1 MVRYGFTRQQDRL
14 VESDPMVSLPP
25 PTSGPAAGHAEKP
38 PKEPSTKIDQ
48 RAFRDGY
55 EPAEGDVFIA
65 VLGQTGAGKSTFIS
79 KCSEKEVSIGHNLQ
93 ACTQEVGVFLCK
105 LKDTN
110 VYLVDTPGFDD
121 TDRSDTEVLREIA
134 SWLTASYSNS
144 IKLHG
149 IIYLHRITDPR
160 MQGSGLR
167 NLHMFKKLCGDKNL
181 SNVIMATNQW
191 ERVSEAD
198 GIERERQLKETPHFW
213 GYMIDRGSQMHR
225 HYNTR
230 ESALHLID
238 SLVGGTASR
247 PKIVLD
253 IQKQM
258 VDEGKDLADTGAG
271 QAVDDAISKERQ
283 RFAKEIAE
291 SQADIREAL
300 ASRDRETASILE
312 QHQKEMNER
321 VQKLDKEHA
330 ALQVSLE
337 RLQEERF
344 AKMKKALEEA
354 ERVSAEAR
362 ELMEEQKREQKLKQ
376 KALEDQIKAKDDAAA
391 KHKQEMA
398 DLQAKVEAMQ
408 LPKAPSV
415 GKYAIALYDFD
426 PIYDG
431 DLAFKKGD
439 RIRILKQT
447 DSTDEWWEGELG
459 AAKGIFPANYTEL
472 EPVEPEV
479 KPAPEVKATPQAKVT
494 PEPKVVPK
502 TVAADKPRIRSS
514 PGMNILTR
522 WPASITLW
530 GDSYFLVAGF
540 SDMSGNVPADLDAS
554 RLPDNTTNGNRYAV
568 FGENGSH
575 YFHYHDGALQCWT
588 LRSDNFATEYPE
600 AEKYLTTYKQFG
612 CPTCVS
618 LGKEGMYF
626 IRTAYGASYN
636 IPKDAEDALDIAK
649 VEKFYFGNGGAW
661 VAIQYDGN
669 ILWDLKF
676 KHIGLA
682 QKLTEGFG
690 KKLKIQTLAMNPE
703 DESQYIILWTN
714 GLGAY
719 RLGTRG
725 NIDSF
730 ELEEHFTKNFG
741 CTWPEQ

>member
-14 VESDPMVSLPP
+14 VESDPMVSLPL
-25 PTSGPAAGHAEKP
+25 TSAPAAGGAEKP
-38 PKEPSTKIDQ
+38 PKEASDKVDQ

-105 LKDTN
+105 LKN
-110 VYLVDTPGFDD
+110 FNIFLVDTPGFDD

-134 SWLTASYSNS
+134 SWLTTSYSNS

-160 MQGSGLR
+160 MQGSGMR

-181 SNVIMATNQW
+181 SNVIMATCQW
-191 ERVSEAD
+191 ERVLEAD
-198 GIERERQLKETPHFW
+198 GAERERQLKETPHFW

-230 ESALHLID
+230 ESALHLIE
-238 SLVGGTASR
+238 SLVDGNASR

-253 IQKQM
+253 IQTQM
-258 VDEGKDLADTGAG
+258 VDEGKDLASTGAG

-300 ASRDRETASILE
+300 ASRDRDTASILE

-321 VQKLDKEHA
+321 VQKLDNEHA

-362 ELMEEQKREQKLKQ
+362 ELMESTQREQRLKQ

-398 DLQAKVEAMQ
+398 HLQAKVEALQ
-408 LPKAPSV
+408 LPNVPSV
-415 GKYAIALYDFD
+415 GKYAIALYDFE
-426 PIYDG
+426 PEVQG

-439 RIRILKQT
+439 RIRVLKHT
-447 DSTDEWWEGELG
+447 DSKDEWWEGELG
-459 AAKGIFPANYTEL
+459 DTMGLFPANYTEL
-472 EPVEPEV
+472 ETIEPEV
-479 KPAPEVKATPQAKVT
+479 KPTPPAKPT
-494 PEPKVVPK
+494 PEPKVTPK
-502 TVAADKPRIRSS
+502 TVATEKPRIRSS
-514 PGMNILTR
+514 PGINSLSI
-522 WPASITLW
+522 WSASITLW
-530 GDSYFLVAGF
+530 GDSYFLVACF
-540 SDMSGNVPADLDAS
+540 SDMSGNVPADLHAS
-554 RLPDNTTNGNRYAV
+554 RLADNNGNRYAV
-568 FGENGSH
+568 FGENGSY
-575 YFHYHDGALQCWT
+575 YFHYHDEKLHCWT

-600 AEKYLTTYKQFG
+600 ADKYLTTYKQWN
-612 CPTCVS
+612 CPTCFS
-618 LGKEGMYF
+618 LGKDSMYF
-626 IRTAYGASYN
+626 IRTAWGASYK
-636 IPKDAEDALDIAK
+636 IPKDAEDTLDIAT
-649 VEKFYFGNGGAW
+649 VEKFYFGKDGAC
-661 VAIQYDGN
+661 VAIKYDGT
-669 ILWDLKF
+669 ILRDLK
-676 KHIGLA
+676 
-682 QKLTEGFG
+682 G
-690 KKLKIQTLAMNPE
+690 KYAGMDERLRDGCNKALKIQTLAMNPE
-703 DESQYIILWTN
+703 DDSQYVILWTN

-719 RLGTRG
+719 QLGTRG
-725 NIDSF
+725 NIDAF

-741 CTWPEQ
+741 CTWPAQ

>member
-14 VESDPMVSLPP
+14 VETDPMVSLPP
-25 PTSGPAAGHAEKP
+25 PKTAPVAGDAEKA
-38 PKEPSTKIDQ
+38 PKETPTEVDQ

-105 LKDTN
+105 DRDRSI
-110 VYLVDTPGFDD
+110 YLVDTPGFDD

-160 MQGSGLR
+160 MQGSGMR

-181 SNVIMATNQW
+181 SNVIMATCQW
-191 ERVSEAD
+191 ERVLEAD

-230 ESALHLID
+230 ESALRLID
-238 SLVGGTASR
+238 SLVGGTAAR

-253 IQKQM
+253 IQTQM
-258 VDEGKDLADTGAG
+258 VDEGKDLASTGAG

-321 VQKLDKEHA
+321 VRKLDNEHA

-344 AKMKKALEEA
+344 VKMKKALEDA

-362 ELMEEQKREQKLKQ
+362 ELMESTKREQRLKQ
-376 KALEDQIKAKDDAAA
+376 KALEDQIKAKDEAAA

-398 DLQAKVEAMQ
+398 DLQAKVEALQ
-408 LPKAPSV
+408 LPKRPSVPSV
-415 GKYAIALYDFD
+415 GKYVIALYDFD
-426 PIYDG
+426 GEVEG

-439 RIRILKQT
+439 RIRILKHT
-447 DSTDEWWEGELG
+447 DSTEEWWEGELRET
-459 AAKGIFPANYTEL
+459 KGLFPANYATL
-472 EPVEPEV
+472 ETNEPEV
-479 KPAPEVKATPQAKVT
+479 KPAPRAEVT

-502 TVAADKPRIRSS
+502 TVAADKRRIRSP
-514 PGMNILTR
+514 PGVNSLAL
-522 WPASITLW
+522 WSASITLW
-530 GDSYFLVAGF
+530 GDTYYLVASF
-540 SDMSGNVPADLDAS
+540 SDMSGNLPAELDAS
-554 RLPDNTTNGNRYAV
+554 RTSDTNGNRYAI

-575 YFHYHDGALQCWT
+575 YFHYHDGNLQCWT
-588 LRSDNFATEYPE
+588 LRSENFAKEYPG
-600 AEKYLTTYKQFG
+600 AESYLITHEQYG

-618 LGKEGMYF
+618 LGKDSMYF
-626 IRTAYGASYN
+626 IRTAWGASYKV
-636 IPKDAEDALDIAK
+636 PKDAEAILDMK
-649 VEKFYFGNGGAW
+649 TVEKFYFGKDGAW
-661 VAIQYDGN
+661 VAIKYDGN
-669 ILWDLKF
+669 IIWDLKGN
-676 KHIGLA
+676 HIGLA
-682 QKLTEGFG
+682 QKLTEGFR
-690 KKLKIQTLAMNPE
+690 KTLKVETLAMNPE
-703 DESQYIILWTN
+703 DGSQYVILWKN
-714 GLGAY
+714 GLAAY
-719 RLGTRG
+719 QLGTRG
-725 NIDSF
+725 NIDAF